1 MAERLGSGLQNRVQQ
16 FKSAT
21 DLTESSETPTKS
33 KVSELLVFERG
44 ADGGAFRAHVKS
56 KVDLLF
62 SAVSARFFS
71 GENLCNSK

>member
-1 MAERLGSGLQNRVQQ
+1 MNRFAKMKKERIYTL
-16 FKSAT
+16 F
-21 DLTESSETPTKS
+21 ETLS
-33 KVSELLVFERG
+33 KKTQIL
-44 ADGGAFRAHVKS
+44 AHVKS

>member
-1 MAERLGSGLQNRVQQ
+1 MFICKIFYLY
-16 FKSAT
+16 
-21 DLTESSETPTKS
+21 
-33 KVSELLVFERG
+33 VSIMVYVF
-44 ADGGAFRAHVKS
+44 AAHVKS

>member
-1 MAERLGSGLQNRVQQ
+1 MNL
-16 FKSAT
+16 K
-21 DLTESSETPTKS
+21 
-33 KVSELLVFERG
+33 
-44 ADGGAFRAHVKS
+44 AHVKS

>member
-1 MAERLGSGLQNRVQQ
+1 MKNSIVYLPSDKQADLEVLVKEVLKRLYQTVFIIQYGSYAR
-16 FKSAT
+16 
-21 DLTESSETPTKS
+21 DIM
-33 KVSELLVFERG
+33 
-44 ADGGAFRAHVKS
+44 AHVKS

>member
-1 MAERLGSGLQNRVQQ
+1 MNRFAKMKKERIYTL
-16 FKSAT
+16 F
-21 DLTESSETPTKS
+21 ETLSFYS
-33 KVSELLVFERG
+33 KIRHEKGTV
-44 ADGGAFRAHVKS
+44 AKKAHVKS